1 MSIQPLSLSNY
12 AFPFYISYMHG
23 LQLMPQNSVNWKK
36 NQSFKSFETNMCI
49 LILSLLHA
57 YMCFFFFSCGCN
69 CSGNLSF
76 VWHSPNT
83 VFDTHNIKTVW
94 NSYKLITIN
103 NKGGKFLN
111 CGAAS
116 VGDYNKIILVYQL
129 RWSCALA
136 TVKSFKAD
144 IPSSFDF
151 KVIIMFSLLS
161 LDLD

>member
-76 VWHSPNT
+76 IWHSPNT

-116 VGDYNKIILVYQL
+116 VGDYNKIILVL
-129 RWSCALA
+129 P
-136 TVKSFKAD
+136 TEM
-144 IPSSFDF
+144 
-151 KVIIMFSLLS
+151 IMCIGHCKEFQSWHS
-161 LDLD
+161 

>member
-36 NQSFKSFETNMCI
+36 NQSCKSFETNMCI

-76 VWHSPNT
+76 IWHSPNT
-83 VFDTHNIKTVW
+83 VFDAHNIKTVW

-103 NKGGKFLN
+103 NKGGKFLTKPR
-111 CGAAS
+111 CSAS
-116 VGDYNKIILVYQL
+116 VGEYNKIILVLPTEMILYIGHCKEFQS
-129 RWSCALA
+129 WHS
-136 TVKSFKAD
+136 
-144 IPSSFDF
+144 
-151 KVIIMFSLLS
+151 
-161 LDLD
+161 